1 MPVTIVVGGFR
12 GGEGKGKLVA
22 YLALADQPVLAA
34 RLRGPEQTLEWGGQQ
49 QSVACLPSALVH
61 PDTRLLVGPGETVDV
76 GLLLAEIERL
86 GVADRVG
93 VDPRAQVEGGPLRVG
108 EVPELVRFLTD
119 VPLELHTAAGRGQTI
134 LVEGAH
140 GYGLSSLYGPNG
152 AAPDGDT
159 TAQAC
164 CVRVG
169 LGPTHVTDVV
179 VVFPAL
185 SEPAPPAP
193 GAASGLVDEP
203 RVENFDLDLA
213 RQAVIANGATALALT
228 GLDKRVGRAQGVQR
242 RAQLPPE
249 ARQFMDQLEAALG
262 LPVALASTGPAIEH
276 VIDLR

>member
-1 MPVTIVVGGFR
+1 MTVTIVVGGFR

-49 QSVACLPSALVH
+49 QTVACLPSALIH
-61 PDTRLLVGPGETVDV
+61 PDTRLVVGPGEVVDV
-76 GLLLAEIERL
+76 GLLLSEIERL

-93 VDPRAQVEGGPLRVG
+93 VDPRAQVEGHPVRVA
-108 EVPELVRFLTD
+108 EVPELSRFLTD

-140 GYGLSSLYGPNG
+140 GFGVSSLYGQP
-152 AAPDGDT
+152 ASALDGDT

-169 LGPTHVTDVV
+169 LGPTQVTDVL

-185 SEPAPPAP
+185 ADLATAPTSET
-193 GAASGLVDEP
+193 SELVDTP
-203 RVENFDLDLA
+203 KIENFDLDLA
-213 RQAVIANGATALALT
+213 RQAVVVNGATAIALT
-228 GLDKRVGRAQGVQR
+228 GLDKRASRALGVQR
-242 RAQLPPE
+242 RPQLPTE
-249 ARQFMDQLEAALG
+249 ARQFIDALEAALG
-262 LPVALASTGPAIEH
+262 LPVALVSTGPAIEH